1 MAYQIYSNSA
11 PTLSNVTLN
20 TTYSGAGLYQVTG
33 TGGYT
38 LATGNSNGTW
48 ASVVNTGTTT
58 PSIQVKGD
66 AEFEGNVTINGANLA
81 KTLQQIQDRLAILI
95 PDPKLLDK
103 YEALQQAYD
112 HYKLLEALCVEQN
125 NTDK

>member
-1 MAYQIYSNSA
+1 MSYQIYSNSA
-11 PTLSNVTLN
+11 TTLGNVTIN
-20 TTYSGAGLYQVTG
+20 PYQGAGTYQVTG

-66 AEFEGNVTINGANLA
+66 AEFEGNVTINGTNLA
-81 KTLQQIQDRLAILI
+81 ETLQRIQERLAILV

-103 YEALQQAYD
+103 YEALQQAYE
-112 HYKLLEALCVEQN
+112 HYKLLEALCVEQYN
-125 NTDK
+125 PDK

>member
-48 ASVVNTGTTT
+48 ASINTGTTT

-66 AEFEGNVTINGANLA
+66 AEFEGKVMINGQDLA
-81 KTLQQIQDRLAILI
+81 ETLQTISTRLAILV

-103 YEALQQAYD
+103 YEALKQAYE
-112 HYKLLEALCVEQN
+112 HYKTLEALCVEQN
-125 NTDK
+125 NPDK